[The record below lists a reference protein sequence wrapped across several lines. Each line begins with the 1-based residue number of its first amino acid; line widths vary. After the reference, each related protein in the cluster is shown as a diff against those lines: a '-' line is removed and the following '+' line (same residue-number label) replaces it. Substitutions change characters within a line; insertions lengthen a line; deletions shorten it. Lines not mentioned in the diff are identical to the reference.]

1 MSTKLSYI
9 FGDVELFDHY
19 MIVVMR
25 QNVHISPDYNTILL
39 DLVDNYYKDKPLV
52 YLTHRINSYTVD
64 PAIYLET
71 SKISNLVGF
80 GVIAKAPLAAGNA
93 SLEKLFMN
101 KPFEIFKEL
110 DEAIT
115 WAKEIVSNE
124 LQGS

>member
-1 MSTKLSYI
+1 MSVKLSYV

-25 QNVHISPDYNTILL
+25 QNVHISPDYNAILVE
-39 DLVDNYYKDKPLV
+39 LVNEHYKDIPFV

-71 SKISNLVGF
+71 AKIRNLVGF

-93 SLEKLFMN
+93 TLEKLFMN
-101 KPFEIFKEL
+101 KPFEIFKDL
-110 DEAIT
+110 DEAVK
-115 WAKEIVSNE
+115 WAKETVSNE